1 MTAASIIRRSASG
14 SAIFPKRDS
23 TCQRRARNP
32 SIWSVTPA
40 TPKRIPAGQLCV
52 SPACT
57 IRTTK
62 TGMSA
67 SRPSVRAF
75 GSCASGAGI
84 ARVAIRHKS
93 TGALLQRPEAGGP
106 VRRAGQV
113 GHLRGR
119 AAEAPG
125 AVVGEIA
132 RMGRGRLDLRAL
144 APFVEARDRDAVR
157 VGCDGGPPEV
167 VVRGAVAAAPPQG
180 ALAGAYAVV
189 ARADARHAE
198 QPTRVRLL
206 AQADELPA
214 SVVDEVVRVEAV
226 EPAGGCEAHELRP
239 REEPHRDRLL
249 RGH

>member
-1 MTAASIIRRSASG
+1 MTAASIMRRSANG
-14 SAIFPKRDS
+14 SATLPKRDS

-52 SPACT
+52 SPART

-84 ARVAIRHKS
+84 ARVAIPHKC

-113 GHLRGR
+113 GHLRCR

-132 RMGRGRLDLRAL
+132 PMGRGRLDLRAL
-144 APFVEARDRDAVR
+144 APLVEARDRDAVR
-157 VGCDGGPPEV
+157 VRGNRGPPEV
-167 VVRGAVAAAPPQG
+167 VVGGPVAAAPPPQG
-180 ALAGAYAVV
+180 ALTGAHAVV

-198 QPTRVRLL
+198 QPMCVRLL
-206 AQADELPA
+206 AQPDELPA

-226 EPAGGCEAHELRP
+226 EPAGGREAHELR
-239 REEPHRDRLL
+239 
-249 RGH
+249 